1 MPAPG
6 PDPASSALH
15 LANTTDSD
23 YPRQLRV
30 HDLLEA
36 QARLCPSATAVEF
49 DGQSLI
55 YADLQERAN

>member
-1 MPAPG
+1 METLMPAPG

-30 HDLLEA
+30 HDLL
-36 QARLCPSATAVEF
+36 ARIIRE
-49 DGQSLI
+49 GEEI
-55 YADLQERAN
+55 